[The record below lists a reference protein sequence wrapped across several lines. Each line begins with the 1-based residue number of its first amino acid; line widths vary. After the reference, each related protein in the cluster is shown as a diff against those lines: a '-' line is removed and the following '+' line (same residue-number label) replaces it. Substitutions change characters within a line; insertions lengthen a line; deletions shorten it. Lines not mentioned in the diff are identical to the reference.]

1 VTAPGLPP
9 VRAATESPPAGDTA
23 GSSPDP
29 GRAPVLAAGW
39 TLGYG
44 ALQAWWAAGSTPAFG
59 VLGTDL
65 LVAPGW
71 GAVAVCLSAAG
82 CAAMHRW
89 APWHRAVALAG
100 WAAAAV
106 LALSSSLLLID
117 VVGRLLPGLG
127 LPFDRTVCASRAA
140 ALLGAVLLARS
151 AFSYRRRRPGVCP
164 KCLSSGLVHRRGD
177 RLPSWARRAALAAVT
192 ACLVRVVAQI
202 PIGTTTSKGT
212 SGVLFEAGFALAGVA
227 LPLALLR
234 SWRRDFPPR
243 WPVIGGWPV
252 VPVLLLPPA
261 FAVSAGLVGYFGIG
275 TVQLATET
283 LTGTGSSDTGLPP
296 AFFWVA
302 MPAYVVWGTGLGAVA
317 LARYARS
324 RPHCPTCGH

>member
-1 VTAPGLPP
+1 MTALRLPP
-9 VRAATESPPAGDTA
+9 VRAGTGAPPAHETVS
-23 GSSPDP
+23 SSPAA
-29 GRAPVLAAGW
+29 GRASALAAGW

-65 LVAPGW
+65 LLAPGW
-71 GAVAVCLSAAG
+71 GAVALCLSAAA
-82 CAAMHRW
+82 CAAMHRR

-100 WAAAAV
+100 WAAALA

-117 VVGRLLPGLG
+117 VVGLLLPGLG
-127 LPFDRTVCASRAA
+127 LPFDRTACASRAA
-140 ALLGAVLLARS
+140 AALGAVLLARS
-151 AFSYRRRRPGVCP
+151 ALSYRRRRPGVCP
-164 KCLSSGLVHRRGD
+164 QCLWSGPVHRRSD
-177 RLPSWARRAALAAVT
+177 RLPSWARRAGIAAVT

-202 PIGTTTSKGT
+202 PFGATASRGA
-212 SGVLFEAGFALAGVA
+212 SGLLFEAGFALAGVA

-234 SWRRDFPPR
+234 SWRREFPSR
-243 WPVIGGWPV
+243 WPIVGRWPV
-252 VPVLLLPPA
+252 VPALLLPPA
-261 FAVSAGLVGYFGIG
+261 FAISAGLVGYFGIG
-275 TVQLATET
+275 TVQLTAET
-283 LTGTGSSDTGLPP
+283 LSGTWSSDTGLPA

-324 RPHCPTCGH
+324 RPRCPTCGR